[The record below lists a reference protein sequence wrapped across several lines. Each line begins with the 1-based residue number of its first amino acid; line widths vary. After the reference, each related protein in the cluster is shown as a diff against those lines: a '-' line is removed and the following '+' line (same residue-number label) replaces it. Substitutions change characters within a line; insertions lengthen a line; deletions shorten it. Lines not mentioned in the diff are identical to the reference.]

1 MLDGQRFAALAT
13 LFAVLATSVAGH
25 ASSADLSQT
34 ISADDRLTLFA
45 RAVSRSKMT
54 SVLQEPGPFTLFVP
68 SDQALHNEGS
78 AHLLDSVLLSDSNAE
93 RLADLVRHH
102 IVLSRGQGTSLTDDA
117 DLQTLANVPLS
128 VARVGSGLVVA
139 RHAVVTDRIV
149 ADNGI
154 VYIVDR
160 LLWPRD
166 RRWESGASRALVR

>member
-1 MLDGQRFAALAT
+1 MLDGRRFAALAT
-13 LFAVLATSVAGH
+13 LFAVLATSVAGR
-25 ASSADLSQT
+25 AGSADLSQT
-34 ISADDRLTLFA
+34 ISANDRLTLFA

-54 SVLQEPGPFTLFVP
+54 SVLQESGPFILFAP

-78 AHLLDSVLLSDSNAE
+78 AYLLESVLLSDSNAE

-102 IVLSRGQGTSLTDDA
+102 IVLSRGKGISLTGDA
-117 DLQTLANVPLS
+117 NLETLANVPLS
-128 VARVGSGLVVA
+128 VTRVGSGLVVA
-139 RHAVVTDRIV
+139 RHAVVIERIV

-166 RRWESGASRALVR
+166 RRWESGATRALVR